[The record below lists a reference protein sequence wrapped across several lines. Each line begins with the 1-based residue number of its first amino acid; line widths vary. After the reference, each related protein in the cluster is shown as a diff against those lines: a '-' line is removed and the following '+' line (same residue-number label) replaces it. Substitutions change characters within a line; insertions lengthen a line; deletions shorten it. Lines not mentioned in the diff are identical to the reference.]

1 MVTTPL
7 RACGGQIG
15 KNCKSLLRCQQNP
28 ARTYSCKVCVT
39 LLGACVLCGVAADRL
54 MGLWSSVERWP
65 QRSSPSSSR
74 GSQLLVVSVA
84 LPSLASSCLLSLSF
98 CSWLLQLIKCLGGVW
113 SSLLPGGVRNSH
125 YGAILNVK
133 WFQMFFY
140 LLLLAVLEE
149 GITLTFKLAL
159 ALNFYAEWADTNRDL
174 WTLKP
179 AFLS

>member
-1 MVTTPL
+1 MCDLAGSMCSPSDAQAELGWPQTSWWG
-7 RACGGQIG
+7 CGA
-15 KNCKSLLRCQQNP
+15 LLRGDP
-28 ARTYSCKVCVT
+28 K
-39 LLGACVLCGVAADRL
+39 GAPQAAAEVLSFS
-54 MGLWSSVERWP
+54 WS
-65 QRSSPSSSR
+65 
-74 GSQLLVVSVA
+74 LA
-84 LPSLASSCLLSLSF
+84 LPGLASSCLLSLSL

-125 YGAILNVK
+125 YGPILNVK